1 MSEFITRLTNDVV
14 FKIVFGS
21 KGSEAPLRALL
32 NALLDRG
39 PGERIEQ
46 VKIIS
51 PGLDRDHLDDKH
63 VILDVRARDQRRGAY
78 NIEVQVASERY
89 FQKRATFYLSK
100 LHSRQLRKG
109 EQYGQIAPSVGICLL
124 DHIRFPERE
133 NLHSTYL
140 LRERQHGDVLT
151 GDLQLHFIEL
161 PKFAKRDVNDLCTPA
176 EHWLHLLRFSHEYR
190 RGGVPLPEKLM
201 AEDGVAMAY
210 DKMKR
215 AQSREDV
222 RGWVEMREKGHH
234 DFVSGLA
241 GAREDGVLEGLQRGR
256 EQGLQEGR
264 QQGLEQGMDLGS
276 VGARR
281 ETARRLLSEGLDVAL
296 VARSTQ
302 FSEAEVE
309 ALRNE

>member
-1 MSEFITRLTNDVV
+1 
-14 FKIVFGS
+14 
-21 KGSEAPLRALL
+21 
-32 NALLDRG
+32 
-39 PGERIEQ
+39 
-46 VKIIS
+46 
-51 PGLDRDHLDDKH
+51 
-63 VILDVRARDQRRGAY
+63 
-78 NIEVQVASERY
+78 
-89 FQKRATFYLSK
+89 
-100 LHSRQLRKG
+100 
-109 EQYGQIAPSVGICLL
+109 
-124 DHIRFPERE
+124 
-133 NLHSTYL
+133 
-140 LRERQHGDVLT
+140 
-151 GDLQLHFIEL
+151 
-161 PKFAKRDVNDLCTPA
+161 
-176 EHWLHLLRFSHEYR
+176 
-190 RGGVPLPEKLM
+190 
-201 AEDGVAMAY
+201 MAY

-281 ETARRLLSEGLDVAL
+281 ETARRLLAEGLDVAL

-309 ALRNE
+309 ALRNK